1 MLPNFSSL
9 QQDLGSEIAAGDR
22 GFGMGFCNGTSW
34 EAGRFYSQSVSGI
47 KESAFHGGLLM
58 E

>member
-1 MLPNFSSL
+1 MSISNAVMLMLPNFSSL

-34 EAGRFYSQSVSGI
+34 EAGCVWN
-47 KESAFHGGLLM
+47 
-58 E
+58 